1 MKTNKTFLSVVTA
14 AAVAGALS
22 MAYAQSEPNVAV
34 QPDTPTAVEP
44 HATQVATPMVPP
56 PGDFTGSQSSGTTTT
71 TVEAPQP
78 PAVTVTPPVTDTAP
92 APAPAP
98 APVTPAPETSP
109 PVDNTAPAPM
119 DNTPTTMPAP
129 QADRN

>member
-1 MKTNKTFLSVVTA
+1 MKMNKTLLSVVTA

-22 MAYAQSEPNVAV
+22 MAYAQSEPNLPV

-78 PAVTVTPPVTDTAP
+78 VVTVTPPATVAYTAP
-92 APAPAP
+92 APAPA
-98 APVTPAPETSP
+98 APAPETSP
-109 PVDNTAPAPM
+109 PVDNSAPAPI